1 MRIRPTLLLVAC
13 LSVVPIQSSLAQTP
27 DKKLTQDLSQFL
39 CQHLKAGDRFDVAM
53 FRAMAD
59 LAARDE
65 SFALMVAGGQDRS
78 GEQIAEQ
85 AGEKA
90 GELCPTEMVAS
101 FDRMSPRLRK
111 AYGL

>member
-1 MRIRPTLLLVAC
+1 
-13 LSVVPIQSSLAQTP
+13 
-27 DKKLTQDLSQFL
+27 
-39 CQHLKAGDRFDVAM
+39 M

-65 SFALMVAGGQDRS
+65 TFALMVAGQDKGS
-78 GEQIAEQ
+78 DAVGEQ

-101 FDRMSPRLRK
+101 FERMSPRLRK